1 MSLLLAIIGFACLAA
16 AMNRHHQEVIGGKPS
31 PSRVRLLRMA
41 GFVALAVLLTLEMTQ
56 DGAAF
61 GAMLA
66 FGYASLGAGIVSL
79 ALTVFSQVHIRRARE
94 RARRM

>member
-1 MSLLLAIIGFACLAA
+1 MSLLLAIAGFACLAA
-16 AMNRHHQEVIGGKPS
+16 AMNRHHHEVIGGKPS
-31 PSRVRLLRMA
+31 PSRVRLLRIA
-41 GFVALAVLLTLEMTQ
+41 GSTALAALVAFEMTQ

-79 ALTVFSQVHIRRARE
+79 ALTLLVRLRLRR
-94 RARRM
+94 